1 MSDRDRIQR
10 LASWLARLEAELR
23 RLGLWAATP
32 PPEAALASRLPFC
45 CDTLTFPQWLQF
57 VFLERMRRLVESD
70 APLPRVCGIA
80 PMAEVWFAG
89 SATDVEHLLE
99 ILRNIDDLLSGHGG
113 KTGRSDR

>member
-1 MSDRDRIQR
+1 MSDRDRIR
-10 LASWLARLEAELR
+10 GLAFWLAQLEAELR

-32 PPEAALASRLPFC
+32 PPAEALASRLPFC

-70 APLPRVCGIA
+70 APLPRACGIA
-80 PMAEVWFAG
+80 PMAEEWFAG
-89 SATDVEHLLE
+89 SATDVGHLLD

-113 KTGRSDR
+113 ETGRSDR